1 MEPRI
6 LRTSDTDG
14 RAIVRVEMANQRGF
28 FAVMDAADF
37 DDWIKAGRSPRMITN
52 KNGPMTGTYRVVV
65 YDRSVAG
72 GLAGV
77 ARAILGLGKGQVVQ
91 YLNSDRLDLRRC
103 NLAIRRGRATGQT
116 KREVEVATSSTK
128 APPRRTPVDLGSLT
142 AAVV

>member
-6 LRTSDTDG
+6 LRTSDPDG
-14 RAIVRVEMANQRGF
+14 RAVVRVEMANQRGL

-52 KNGPMTGTYRVVV
+52 NNGPMTGTYRVVF

-77 ARAILGLGKGQVVQ
+77 AREILRLGKGQVVA

-103 NLAIRRGRATGQT
+103 NLAIRRGRAKGQT
-116 KREVEVATSSTK
+116 KREVSEGQSPAT
-128 APPRRTPVDLGSLT
+128 APRPQGPVD
-142 AAVV
+142 